1 MATLL
6 VLTRHERAK
15 TLIKWTALLAEG
27 RSGPLMIL
35 CCFSGRPILEMV
47 AVTPE
52 RLVNV
57 EGLLRTART
66 CLNDLGLSKV
76 EIWELRHP
84 DRAGAI
90 LSEIEKHKIDLLVL
104 ETDGRKGPGDP
115 ETHLGNRMLRF
126 APTNVMLID
135 PGEEDGEEV
144 ERIIVP
150 IESSFAPDVLKVAS
164 GLVSQNGVVVPLMV
178 GPEFGSDSRAVA
190 RRELNQKLQ
199 EMETTESREFV
210 PEVAV
215 ANRLLEG
222 IAKASRNCDMVLIG
236 ASSDKVL
243 FKLRSKQAE
252 IDAET
257 KGRESAIGLFRPAR
271 EKGLKSVLH
280 RKTLQ
285 WLPQLSPTDRVNMFD
300 RLQAGARF
308 NPDFLI
314 MMGLA
319 TAIASLGLLQGSA
332 AVVIGA
338 MLVAPLMTPL
348 IGAGF
353 SLVQGNIRLFRK
365 SMLAMVMGIAF
376 GLVLS
381 IIIDLLVPERRLSME
396 ILARVSPDVLDFFVA
411 LLSGMAAA
419 YAFARPSLMGTLAG
433 VAIAAALVPPL
444 AVAGIGLSRGMLE
457 VAESAAILH
466 VTNLAAI
473 TLGGAIIFRLL
484 GVQGVRLGIGPSLW
498 SRRAILTLS
507 LFVIMLMAPL
517 GYKMADKLAQG
528 QPRPIYFPLSKKLT
542 ISLLDRV
549 EQESEVDM
557 IMGGRSSFA
566 ESGNKVL
573 LILASQGA
581 ISMTMKMDMRQIV
594 KGELGGD
601 TKVVIYALQES
612 AVDKGK

>member
-15 TLIKWTALLAEG
+15 ALIQWGVRLAEA
-27 RSGPLMIL
+27 RSGPLMVL
-35 CCFSGRPILEMV
+35 CCFSGRPIREMV
-47 AVTPE
+47 AVTPK
-52 RLVNV
+52 RLISG
-57 EGLLRTART
+57 EGLLRSAKAY
-66 CLNDLGLSKV
+66 LNDIALSKT
-76 EIWELRHP
+76 ELWELRHP
-84 DRAGAI
+84 DIAGAI
-90 LSEIEKHKIDLLVL
+90 LIEIEKHKIDLLVL
-104 ETDGRKGPGDP
+104 ETDSRQGPGDS

-126 APTNVMLID
+126 APTDVMLID
-135 PGEEDGEEV
+135 PGEEDGEEI

-150 IESSFAPDVLKVAS
+150 IESSFAPNVLKVAP

-190 RRELNQKLQ
+190 RRELNKKLQ
-199 EMETTESREFV
+199 DMEITDTRKFV
-210 PEVAV
+210 PEVAI
-215 ANRLLEG
+215 ANRRLEG
-222 IAKASRNCDMVLIG
+222 IVKAARNCNMVLIG
-236 ASSDKVL
+236 ASTDKIL

-257 KGRESAIGLFRPAR
+257 KGREYAIGLFRPAR
-271 EKGLKSVLH
+271 EKDLKSVLH

-285 WLPQLSPTDRVNMFD
+285 WLPHLDPTDRVNMFD
-300 RLQAGARF
+300 RLQEGARF

-332 AVVIGA
+332 AAVIGA

-353 SLVQGNIRLFRK
+353 SMVQGNIRLFRK
-365 SMLAMVMGIAF
+365 SMLAMIMGIAF

-381 IIIDLLVPERRLSME
+381 IIIDMLVPERRLSME
-396 ILARVSPDVLDFFVA
+396 ILARASPDVLDFFVA

-444 AVAGIGLSRGMLE
+444 AVVGIGLSRGMLE

-498 SRRAILTLS
+498 SRRAILALS
-507 LFVIMLMAPL
+507 LFVILLMAPL
-517 GYKMADKLAQG
+517 GYQMADKLAEG
-528 QPRPIYFPLSKKLT
+528 QPRPLHFPLSNNLNRT
-542 ISLLDRV
+542 LLNRV

-557 IMGGRSSFA
+557 ITGGRPSFA
-566 ESGNKVL
+566 ESGNKVIL
-573 LILASQGA
+573 LLASEGA
-581 ISMTMKMDMRQIV
+581 VPSTLKMDLRQIV
-594 KGELGGD
+594 KEELDTD

-612 AVDKGK
+612 PIDKGK